1 MIAKEVIFFEKK
13 KDFQLE
19 KKRNFLS
26 NNANLFYFLRL
37 ILTFLIYC
45 LSREFFY
52 SPGKLFL
59 TFSYTEKGKLFSV
72 FFVSFF
78 SFFSLME
85 DVNYVWMLDENI
97 IWFSLFL
104 LSFLLHFSCM
114 SVLDNMQFFTDFKVG
129 SWGKFSLLMRPWE
142 AFWRDREEKIHGRGK
157 ERLWGCDLLLKP
169 CFSWG
174 VNCMKNEG
182 KARARL
188 GQSGRKKRGFFFFSY
203 TSFLFSFLC
212 FSLLHLGDFLPF
224 SWVSRVKIFPVL
236 SCFPFLF
243 HWWICEG
250 KCAALL
256 ALSPAVFQ
264 YDSLLFLTFQWLIT
278 NKKQNGFPK
287 LSWTNMK
294 RKWNFSVILTW
305 RSKQTFK
312 WKDFYRFFWRSSR
325 TWIEKLYG
333 LKTAKQ
339 RQTKGIMNRN
349 Q

>member
-1 MIAKEVIFFEKK
+1 MRQVFPSHEAVRGFLKGQRGKDTWKGKREAVRLWFAPEALFFV
-13 KDFQLE
+13 
-19 KKRNFLS
+19 R
-26 NNANLFYFLRL
+26 
-37 ILTFLIYC
+37 
-45 LSREFFY
+45 
-52 SPGKLFL
+52 GKL
-59 TFSYTEKGKLFSV
+59 YE
-72 FFVSFF
+72 
-78 SFFSLME
+78 E
-85 DVNYVWMLDENI
+85 
-97 IWFSLFL
+97 
-104 LSFLLHFSCM
+104 
-114 SVLDNMQFFTDFKVG
+114 
-129 SWGKFSLLMRPWE
+129 
-142 AFWRDREEKIHGRGK
+142 WRKSK
-157 ERLWGCDLLLKP
+157 
-169 CFSWG
+169 
-174 VNCMKNEG
+174 G
-182 KARARL
+182 KARA
-188 GQSGRKKRGFFFFSY
+188 KRTQKEGIFFFSY

-250 KCAALL
+250 KSAALL

-312 WKDFYRFFWRSSR
+312 WTDFYRFFWRSSR
-325 TWIEKLYG
+325 TWIEKLGG

-339 RQTKGIMNRN
+339 RQTKGRMNRN